1 MSKLYHNFTNL
12 LEPHNLSTCLKTRL
26 GSNTRKN
33 HSKYQMD
40 KERVKKLVRELI
52 IEIGEDPTREG
63 LKDTPERIANMY
75 EEIFDGYESDSELS
89 VQFSEDSDVVVA
101 RNIQFYSMCEH
112 HMLPFFGKIHIAY
125 SPNGRVFGISK
136 LVRLV
141 EKYSKRLQIQE
152 RLTKNIAD
160 ELFAQGVKG
169 VVVLADAE
177 HFCMKMR
184 GVRNDATLTSS
195 AYRGIYENKE
205 EKESIMTMIRR
216 RTPETSL

>member
-1 MSKLYHNFTNL
+1 
-12 LEPHNLSTCLKTRL
+12 
-26 GSNTRKN
+26 
-33 HSKYQMD
+33 MD
-40 KERVKKLVRELI
+40 QERVKKLVRELI

-63 LKDTPERIANMY
+63 LKDTPERIGQMY
-75 EEIFDGYESDSELS
+75 KEIFGGYESDSELS
-89 VQFSEDSDVVVA
+89 VQFSEDSDTVVA
-101 RNIQFYSMCEH
+101 RDIQFYSMCEH

-141 EKYSKRLQIQE
+141 EKYAQRLQIQE

-169 VVVLADAE
+169 VVVVADAE
-177 HFCMKMR
+177 HLCMRMR

-205 EKESIMTMIRR
+205 EKESIMAMIRKH
-216 RTPETSL
+216 TSNSQF

>member
-1 MSKLYHNFTNL
+1 
-12 LEPHNLSTCLKTRL
+12 
-26 GSNTRKN
+26 
-33 HSKYQMD
+33 MD

-63 LKDTPERIANMY
+63 LKDTPERIASMY
-75 EEIFDGYESDSELS
+75 QEIFDGYDSDSELS

-160 ELFAQGVKG
+160 ELFAQGIKG

-177 HFCMKMR
+177 HLCMKMR
-184 GVRNDATLTSS
+184 GVRNDATLTTS
-195 AYRGIYENKE
+195 AYRGIYESKE

-216 RTPETSL
+216 RNSDAAL

>member
-1 MSKLYHNFTNL
+1 MEDKYYNEDKTKA
-12 LEPHNLSTCLKTRL
+12 LSESFEDVLK
-26 GSNTRKN
+26 S
-33 HSKYQMD
+33 
-40 KERVKKLVRELI
+40 
-52 IEIGEDPTREG
+52 IGENPDREG
-63 LKDTPERIANMY
+63 LLKTPERVAKAMQ
-75 EEIFDGYESDSELS
+75 FLTHGYELNPDDLIKEAIFHEEYSEMVIVKSIEL
-89 VQFSEDSDVVVA
+89 
-101 RNIQFYSMCEH
+101 YSLCEH

-136 LVRLV
+136 LIRLV

-169 VVVLADAE
+169 VVVVADAQ
-177 HFCMKMR
+177 HLCMKMR

-205 EKESIMTMIRR
+205 EKESIMAMIRKS
-216 RTPETSL
+216 TSNTSF

>member
-1 MSKLYHNFTNL
+1 
-12 LEPHNLSTCLKTRL
+12 
-26 GSNTRKN
+26 
-33 HSKYQMD
+33 MD

-75 EEIFDGYESDSELS
+75 QEIFDGYDSDSELS
-89 VQFSEDSDVVVA
+89 VQFSEDSDVVIA
-101 RNIQFYSMCEH
+101 RDIQFYSMCEH
-112 HMLPFFGKIHIAY
+112 HMLPFFGKIYIAY

-184 GVRNDATLTSS
+184 GVRNDATLTTS
-195 AYRGIYENKE
+195 AYRGIYENRE
-205 EKESIMTMIRR
+205 EKENIMTMIRR
-216 RTPETSL
+216 RTSDISL

>member
-1 MSKLYHNFTNL
+1 MN
-12 LEPHNLSTCLKTRL
+12 
-26 GSNTRKN
+26 
-33 HSKYQMD
+33 Q
-40 KERVKKLVRELI
+40 ERVKKLVRELI

-63 LKDTPERIANMY
+63 LRDTPERIGRMY
-75 EEIFDGYESDSELS
+75 QEIFNGYESNSELS
-89 VQFSEDSDVVVA
+89 VQFSEDSDTVVA
-101 RNIQFYSMCEH
+101 RDIQFYSMCEH

-169 VVVLADAE
+169 VVVIADAE
-177 HFCMKMR
+177 HLCMRMR
-184 GVRNDATLTSS
+184 GVRNDATVTSS

-205 EKESIMTMIRR
+205 EKETIMATIRKR
-216 RTPETSL
+216 SSNDSF

>member
-1 MSKLYHNFTNL
+1 
-12 LEPHNLSTCLKTRL
+12 
-26 GSNTRKN
+26 
-33 HSKYQMD
+33 MD
-40 KERVKKLVRELI
+40 EERVKKLVRELI

-63 LKDTPERIANMY
+63 LKDTPQRIAQMY
-75 EEIFDGYESDSELS
+75 QEIFDGYESDSELS
-89 VQFSEDSDVVVA
+89 VQFSEDSDTVVA
-101 RNIQFYSMCEH
+101 RDIQFYSMCEH
-112 HMLPFFGKIHIAY
+112 HMLPFYGKIHIAY

-169 VVVLADAE
+169 VVVVADAE
-177 HFCMKMR
+177 HLCMRMR

-195 AYRGIYENKE
+195 AYRGIFENKE
-205 EKESIMTMIRR
+205 EKESIMAMIRK
-216 RTPETSL
+216 RTSNSSY